1 MGLYAFFITIN
12 LQECF
17 TNSNPVSQLHI
28 FQTFPPNLHFIFY
41 LFMFLTQK
49 FLVYVHLF
57 INLVYP
63 DFWYV

>member
-1 MGLYAFFITIN
+1 M
-12 LQECF
+12 
-17 TNSNPVSQLHI
+17 NSNPVSQLHI